1 MSNEIKPL
9 SQAISDPLIK
19 TYKAGGLVLSIAFIG
34 TFLLLAPMFLGKSI
48 HGYIAGSL
56 GGLMLFAVLFFFY
69 FHDIKKLKDVHDK
82 IKDNKELIDTV
93 QESAIRMTDLSYE
106 LQALAFKH
114 ADEIASLIA
123 LLRNNVRELRALPL
137 ISSIPGIDKVSE
149 LSENQYVIKAEDLS
163 TAIVETTLKT
173 KTIIKDIKKSLIESD
188 AAPLKKYLKQLDMI
202 EEKLQDLLKK

>member
-1 MSNEIKPL
+1 MPNEIKPL

-19 TYKAGGLVLSIAFIG
+19 TYKAGGLVLSIAFLG

-48 HGYIAGSL
+48 QGYIAGSL

-93 QESAIRMTDLSYE
+93 QKSAIRMTDLSYE

-114 ADEIASLIA
+114 ADAISSLIA
-123 LLRNNVRELRALPL
+123 LLRNYMRELKALPL

-163 TAIVETTLKT
+163 TAIVDATLKT

-188 AAPLKKYLKQLDMI
+188 AAPLKKYLEQLDMI